1 MKVSVYAHRRKMQSS
16 RSDKIFD
23 TCNFIFL
30 TFIFLIVAYPL
41 IYIISCSFSDAKL
54 VMAGKIWFLPKGFN
68 LEAYKSVLSDKS
80 VLMGYYN
87 SFIYTIAGTTLN
99 IIFTLLAAY
108 PLSRKDFRGGKL
120 ITFLFTFTMMFS
132 GGLIPTYQ
140 VVQNLGLLDTRL
152 SIILPGLIVV
162 WNLIVAKTFFQAS
175 IPFELYEAAGIDGAG
190 DIRTFVSIVLPVSKP
205 IIAVIALYYAVGHWN
220 AFFDAMIY
228 LKTKTLYPLQIILRN
243 ILILNEMG
251 GDVAD
256 LEELADL
263 QAMSALLKYS
273 LIIVATIPVMA
284 LYPFIQKYFVK
295 GIMIGAVKG

>member
-30 TFIFLIVAYPL
+30 AFIFLIVAYPL

-108 PLSRKDFRGGKL
+108 PLSRRDFRGGKL

-140 VVQNLGLLDTRL
+140 VVQNLRLLDTRL

>member
-1 MKVSVYAHRRKMQSS
+1 MKVSVYARRRKMQSS

-30 TFIFLIVAYPL
+30 TFILLIVAYPL

-68 LEAYKSVLSDKS
+68 LDAYKSVLSDKS

-108 PLSRKDFRGGKL
+108 PLSRKDFVGGKL

-140 VVQNLGLLDTRL
+140 VVQNLELLDTRFA
-152 SIILPGLIVV
+152 IILPGLIVV

-251 GDVAD
+251 GDVTD
-256 LEELADL
+256 LDELADL

-273 LIIVATIPVMA
+273 LIIVATIPVMV

>member
-30 TFIFLIVAYPL
+30 AFIFLIVAYPL

-108 PLSRKDFRGGKL
+108 PLSRRDFRGGKL

-273 LIIVATIPVMA
+273 LIIVATIPVMV